1 MSTSAARA
9 WVEID
14 LPAIDRN
21 VGRIKQALPPHVRYV
36 AVVKANAYGHGMPE
50 VATRLLQA
58 GVDCF
63 AVANVAEAAILREVG
78 HEADILLLS
87 PILPTELPRA
97 VALGLDITL
106 NSLGE
111 AQALAALV
119 RGRDR
124 RAKVHV
130 KVDTGMG
137 RAGVWHEQAA
147 ELFAFVHAEPG
158 LEWRGVYTHF
168 SDADH
173 DQAFTAEQRAT
184 FLRLLETIPASI
196 RAGLLIHADNS
207 AGLESF
213 SASAPFNAVRVGLMQ
228 YGLPPSAGSFLAS
241 LRPEPV
247 LSFHARVV
255 LVKDLP
261 AGTAVSYNRT
271 KVLSRPTRVAI
282 VAVGYGDGVP
292 TAASNRGH
300 FLVRG
305 VRCPIL
311 GRVTMDQ
318 TSSTSPTSRLWPWV
332 MSSRSSARRA
342 ATASPSPSS
351 ARGPTASHGR
361 PCARSRSGYSASTG
375 PTAPDDGS
383 LFTSRAALRL
393 HGRLACDG

>member
-1 MSTSAARA
+1 MSASSNASAARA

-63 AVANVAEAAILREVG
+63 AVANVAEAANLREIG
-78 HEADILLLS
+78 HDADILLLS
-87 PILPTELPRA
+87 PTLPSELPRA
-97 VALGLDITL
+97 LALGLDVTL
-106 NSLGE
+106 NSLDE
-111 AQALAALV
+111 AQALAAAVAKSGLK
-119 RGRDR
+119 
-124 RAKVHV
+124 AKVHV

-147 ELFAFVHAEPG
+147 ELFAFVQAAG
-158 LEWRGVYTHF
+158 FEWRGVFTHF
-168 SDADH
+168 SDADS
-173 DQAFTAEQRAT
+173 DAAYTANQRAI
-184 FLRLLETIPASI
+184 FLKLLERIPAAVRS
-196 RAGLLIHADNS
+196 GLMIHADNS

-228 YGLPPSAGSFLAS
+228 YGLPPSSGSFLAS

-271 KVLSRPTRVAI
+271 KTLSVQRA
-282 VAVGYGDGVP
+282 
-292 TAASNRGH
+292 
-300 FLVRG
+300 
-305 VRCPIL
+305 
-311 GRVTMDQ
+311 
-318 TSSTSPTSRLWPWV
+318 WP
-332 MSSRSSARRA
+332 SSRSVMAMASRRLPATVVSSSCA
-342 ATASPSPSS
+342 ANAVRFSVASPWTRPSWISPMSPPSPSAIS
-351 ARGPTASHGR
+351 PRSWVHRAPTVSPWPSSVPGLTVSHGKPFATLTQR
-361 PCARSRSGYSASTG
+361 VQRVYRTDR
-375 PTAPDDGS
+375 T
-383 LFTSRAALRL
+383 
-393 HGRLACDG
+393 

>member
-1 MSTSAARA
+1 MSASSNRSAARA

-63 AVANVAEAAILREVG
+63 AVANVAEAAMLREVG
-78 HEADILLLS
+78 HDADILLLS
-87 PILPTELPRA
+87 PTLPSELPRA
-97 VALGLDITL
+97 LALGLDVTL
-106 NSLGE
+106 NSLEE
-111 AQALAALV
+111 ARALAAAAAQAGLP
-119 RGRDR
+119 
-124 RAKVHV
+124 AKAHI

-137 RAGVWHEQAA
+137 RAGVWHEHAA
-147 ELFAFVHAEPG
+147 ELIAFVRAAPQIA
-158 LEWRGVYTHF
+158 WRGIYTHF
-168 SDADH
+168 SDADSDAAH
-173 DQAFTAEQRAT
+173 TARQRAL
-184 FLRLLETIPASI
+184 FLELLAPIPSSE

-213 SASAPFNAVRVGLMQ
+213 SASSPFNAVRVGLMQ

-241 LRPEPV
+241 LRPEPA
-247 LSFHARVV
+247 LSFHARIV

-271 KVLSRPTRVAI
+271 KTLSRPTRVAI

-292 TAASNRGH
+292 TAASNRGF

-305 VRCPIL
+305 KRCPIL

-318 TSSTSPTSRLWPWV
+318 TIVDVTDVPSVAVGDIATILGAQGADRITVAEFCAWSDCIPWE
-332 MSSRSSARRA
+332 
-342 ATASPSPSS
+342 
-351 ARGPTASHGR
+351 
-361 PCARSRSGYSASTG
+361 
-375 PTAPDDGS
+375 
-383 LFTSRAALRL
+383 ALCTLTQRVQ
-393 HGRLACDG
+393 RVYRTDRT

>member
-1 MSTSAARA
+1 MSASSNASAARA

-63 AVANVAEAAILREVG
+63 AVANVAEAAKLREVG
-78 HEADILLLS
+78 HDADILVLS
-87 PILPTELPRA
+87 PTLPGELPRA
-97 VALGLDITL
+97 LALGLDLTL
-106 NSLGE
+106 NSLDE
-111 AQALAALV
+111 ARALAAAAAKSGLK
-119 RGRDR
+119 
-124 RAKVHV
+124 AKVHV

-147 ELFAFVHAEPG
+147 ELFAFVQAAAG
-158 LEWRGVYTHF
+158 FEWRGVYTHF
-168 SDADH
+168 SDADS
-173 DQAFTAEQRAT
+173 DAAYTAGQRAI
-184 FLRLLETIPASI
+184 FLQLLELIPSAV
-196 RAGLLIHADNS
+196 RAGLMIHADNS

-213 SASAPFNAVRVGLMQ
+213 SATAPFNAVRVGLMQ

-261 AGTAVSYNRT
+261 AGIGVSYNRT
-271 KVLSRPTRVAI
+271 KVLTRPTRVAI

-292 TAASNRGH
+292 TAASNRGC

-305 VRCPIL
+305 KRCPIL

-318 TSSTSPTSRLWPWV
+318 TIVDVTDVAGAAVGDIVTILGAQGADRITVAEFCAWSDCIPWE
-332 MSSRSSARRA
+332 
-342 ATASPSPSS
+342 
-351 ARGPTASHGR
+351 
-361 PCARSRSGYSASTG
+361 
-375 PTAPDDGS
+375 
-383 LFTSRAALRL
+383 ALCTLTQRVQ
-393 HGRLACDG
+393 RVYRTDRT

>member
-1 MSTSAARA
+1 MSVSSNASAARA

-21 VGRIKQALPPHVRYV
+21 VGRIKQALPRHVRYV

-63 AVANVAEAAILREVG
+63 AVANVAEAAMLREIG
-78 HEADILLLS
+78 HDADILLLS
-87 PILPTELPRA
+87 PTLPGELPRA
-97 VALGLDITL
+97 LALGLDITL
-106 NSLGE
+106 NSLAE
-111 AQALAALV
+111 AQALAASAKAGLK
-119 RGRDR
+119 
-124 RAKVHV
+124 AKVHV

-147 ELFAFVHAEPG
+147 ELFAFVQSAG
-158 LEWRGVYTHF
+158 FEWRGVFTHF
-168 SDADH
+168 SDADS
-173 DQAFTAEQRAT
+173 DATYTADQRAI
-184 FLRLLETIPASI
+184 FLKLLEQIPASI
-196 RAGLLIHADNS
+196 RAGLMIHADNS

-228 YGLPPSAGSFLAS
+228 YGLPPSTGSFLAS

-271 KVLSRPTRVAI
+271 KTLSRPTRVAI

-305 VRCPIL
+305 QRCPIL

-318 TSSTSPTSRLWPWV
+318 TIVDVTDVDGASVGDIATILGAQGGDRITVAEFCAWADCILWE
-332 MSSRSSARRA
+332 
-342 ATASPSPSS
+342 
-351 ARGPTASHGR
+351 
-361 PCARSRSGYSASTG
+361 
-375 PTAPDDGS
+375 
-383 LFTSRAALRL
+383 ALCTLTQRVQ
-393 HGRLACDG
+393 RVYRTDRT

>member
-1 MSTSAARA
+1 MSASSNSSAARA

-63 AVANVAEAAILREVG
+63 AVANVAEAAMLREVG
-78 HEADILLLS
+78 HDADILLLS
-87 PILPTELPRA
+87 PTLPSELPRA
-97 VALGLDITL
+97 LALGLDITL
-106 NSLGE
+106 NSLAE
-111 AQALAALV
+111 AQALAAAAEKSGLK
-119 RGRDR
+119 
-124 RAKVHV
+124 AKVHV

-137 RAGVWHEQAA
+137 RAGVWHEQAG
-147 ELFAFVHAEPG
+147 ELFTFVRSESRF
-158 LEWRGVYTHF
+158 EWRGVYTHF
-168 SDADH
+168 SDADS
-173 DQAFTAEQRAT
+173 DADYTAGQRAI
-184 FLRLLETIPASI
+184 FLKLLERIPAAV
-196 RAGLLIHADNS
+196 RAGLMIHADNS

-228 YGLPPSAGSFLAS
+228 YGLPPSSGSFLAS

-271 KVLSRPTRVAI
+271 KTLTRPTRVAI

-305 VRCPIL
+305 QRCPIL

-318 TSSTSPTSRLWPWV
+318 TIIDVTAVAGAAVGDIATILGAQGADRITVAEFCAWSDCIPWE
-332 MSSRSSARRA
+332 
-342 ATASPSPSS
+342 
-351 ARGPTASHGR
+351 
-361 PCARSRSGYSASTG
+361 
-375 PTAPDDGS
+375 
-383 LFTSRAALRL
+383 ALCTLTQRVQ
-393 HGRLACDG
+393 RVYRTDRT

>member
-1 MSTSAARA
+1 MSASSNASAARA

-63 AVANVAEAAILREVG
+63 AVANVAEAANLREIG
-78 HEADILLLS
+78 HDADILLLS
-87 PILPTELPRA
+87 PILPGELPRA
-97 VALGLDITL
+97 LALGLDITL
-106 NSLGE
+106 NSMDE
-111 AQALAALV
+111 AKALAAASAKAGLK
-119 RGRDR
+119 
-124 RAKVHV
+124 AKVHV

-147 ELFAFVHAEPG
+147 ELFAFVQAAG
-158 LEWRGVYTHF
+158 FEWRGVFTHF
-168 SDADH
+168 SDADS
-173 DQAFTAEQRAT
+173 DATYTSSQRAI
-184 FLRLLETIPASI
+184 FLKLLELIPAAV
-196 RAGLLIHADNS
+196 RASQMIHADNS

-228 YGLPPSAGSFLAS
+228 YGLPPSTGSFLAS
-241 LRPEPV
+241 LRPDPV

-271 KVLSRPTRVAI
+271 KTLSRPTRVAI

-292 TAASNRGH
+292 TAASNRGF

-305 VRCPIL
+305 QRCPIL

-318 TSSTSPTSRLWPWV
+318 TIVDVTDLPSATVGDIATILGAQGADRITVAEFCAWADCIPWE
-332 MSSRSSARRA
+332 
-342 ATASPSPSS
+342 
-351 ARGPTASHGR
+351 
-361 PCARSRSGYSASTG
+361 
-375 PTAPDDGS
+375 
-383 LFTSRAALRL
+383 ALCTLTQRVQ
-393 HGRLACDG
+393 RVYRTDRT

>member
-1 MSTSAARA
+1 MSPASPHVTRA

-21 VGRIKQALPPHVRYV
+21 VGRIKQALPVHVRYV

-63 AVANVAEAAILREVG
+63 AVANVGEAARLREVG
-78 HEADILLLS
+78 HDADILLLS
-87 PILPTELPRA
+87 PTLLSEMPRA
-97 VALGLDITL
+97 VSLDLDVTL
-106 NSLGE
+106 NSVAE
-111 AQALAALV
+111 AAELERCAAAAGRRV
-119 RGRDR
+119 R
-124 RAKVHV
+124 VHI

-137 RAGVWHEQAA
+137 RAGVWHADA
-147 ELFAFVHAEPG
+147 RGLIAFVRAAKHLA
-158 LEWRGVYTHF
+158 WRGLYTHF
-168 SDADH
+168 SEADADTG
-173 DQAFTAEQRAT
+173 FTAEQRRI
-184 FLRLLETIPASI
+184 FLGLLAEVPAEERARLLV
-196 RAGLLIHADNS
+196 HADNS

-213 SASAPFNAVRVGLMQ
+213 SADSPFNAVRIGLMQ

-261 AGTAVSYNRT
+261 AGTAISYNRT
-271 KVLSRPTRVAI
+271 KVLTRASRVAI

-292 TAASNRGH
+292 TAASNRGF

-305 VRCPIL
+305 KRCPIL

-318 TSSTSPTSRLWPWV
+318 TVVDVTDVPAVAVGDIATILGAQGGDRITVGEFCAWADCIPWE
-332 MSSRSSARRA
+332 
-342 ATASPSPSS
+342 
-351 ARGPTASHGR
+351 
-361 PCARSRSGYSASTG
+361 
-375 PTAPDDGS
+375 
-383 LFTSRAALRL
+383 ALCTLTQRVQ
-393 HGRLACDG
+393 RVYRTDRT

>member
-1 MSTSAARA
+1 MSASSNTSAARA

-63 AVANVAEAAILREVG
+63 AVANVAEAAKLREVG
-78 HEADILLLS
+78 HDADILLLS
-87 PILPTELPRA
+87 PTLPGELPRA
-97 VALGLDITL
+97 LALGLDITL
-106 NSLGE
+106 NSLEE
-111 AQALAALV
+111 AQALAAAVAKSGLK
-119 RGRDR
+119 
-124 RAKVHV
+124 AKVHV

-147 ELFAFVHAEPG
+147 ALFAFVQGAPG
-158 LEWRGVYTHF
+158 FEWRGVYTHF
-168 SDADH
+168 SDADS
-173 DQAFTAEQRAT
+173 DAAYTAGQRAI
-184 FLRLLETIPASI
+184 FLRLLELIRVPV
-196 RAGLLIHADNS
+196 RAGLMIHADNS

-271 KVLSRPTRVAI
+271 KTLSRPTRVAI

-292 TAASNRGH
+292 TAASNRGS

-305 VRCPIL
+305 QRCPIL

-318 TSSTSPTSRLWPWV
+318 TIVDVTDVPSVVVGDIATILGAQGTDRITVAEFCAWSDCIPWE
-332 MSSRSSARRA
+332 
-342 ATASPSPSS
+342 
-351 ARGPTASHGR
+351 
-361 PCARSRSGYSASTG
+361 
-375 PTAPDDGS
+375 
-383 LFTSRAALRL
+383 ALCTLTQRVQ
-393 HGRLACDG
+393 RVYRTDRT

>member
-1 MSTSAARA
+1 MSPASPHVTRA

-21 VGRIKQALPPHVRYV
+21 VGRIKQALPANVRYV

-63 AVANVAEAAILREVG
+63 AVANVGEAARLREIG
-78 HEADILLLS
+78 HDGDILLLS
-87 PILPTELPRA
+87 PTLPAEMPRA
-97 VALGLDITL
+97 VALDLDVTL
-106 NSLGE
+106 NSVAE
-111 AQALAALV
+111 AAALE
-119 RGRDR
+119 RCAAAAGRPAR
-124 RAKVHV
+124 VHI

-137 RAGVWHEQAA
+137 RAGVWHAEARGLIGFVRAA
-147 ELFAFVHAEPG
+147 KHLA
-158 LEWRGVYTHF
+158 WRGLYTHF
-168 SDADH
+168 SEADADTG
-173 DQAFTAEQRAT
+173 FTAEQRRI
-184 FLRLLETIPASI
+184 FLALLAEVPAVE

-213 SASAPFNAVRVGLMQ
+213 SAASPFNAVRIGLMQ

-261 AGTAVSYNRT
+261 AGTTVSYNRT
-271 KVLSRPTRVAI
+271 KTLTRASRVAI

-292 TAASNRGH
+292 TAASNRGS

-305 VRCPIL
+305 RRCPIL

-318 TSSTSPTSRLWPWV
+318 TIVDVTDLPEVAVGDIATILGAQGAERITVGEFCAWADCIPWE
-332 MSSRSSARRA
+332 
-342 ATASPSPSS
+342 
-351 ARGPTASHGR
+351 
-361 PCARSRSGYSASTG
+361 
-375 PTAPDDGS
+375 
-383 LFTSRAALRL
+383 ALCTLTQRVQ
-393 HGRLACDG
+393 RVYRTDRT

>member
-1 MSTSAARA
+1 MSPANPEATRA

-21 VGRIKQALPPHVRYV
+21 VGRIKQALPAHVRYV

-63 AVANVAEAAILREVG
+63 AVANVGEAARLREIG
-78 HEADILLLS
+78 HDADILLLS
-87 PILPTELPRA
+87 PTLPTEMPRA
-97 VALGLDITL
+97 IALDLDVTL
-106 NSLGE
+106 NSVAE
-111 AQALAALV
+111 AAELE
-119 RGRDR
+119 R
-124 RAKVHV
+124 RAAAAGRPVRVHV

-137 RAGVWHEQAA
+137 RAGVWHPQAR
-147 ELFAFVHAEPG
+147 ELIAFVRAAPH
-158 LEWRGVYTHF
+158 LDWRGLYTHF
-168 SDADH
+168 SEADADT
-173 DQAFTAEQRAT
+173 DFTAAQRRI
-184 FLRLLETIPASI
+184 FLALLAEVPDEERARLLV
-196 RAGLLIHADNS
+196 HADNS

-213 SASAPFNAVRVGLMQ
+213 SAASPFNAVRIGLMQ

-271 KVLSRPTRVAI
+271 RVLTRASRVAI

-292 TAASNRGH
+292 TAASNRGS
-300 FLVRG
+300 FLLHGR
-305 VRCPIL
+305 RCPIL

-318 TSSTSPTSRLWPWV
+318 TIVDVTDVPGVAVGDVATILGAQGADRITVREFCAWADCIPWE
-332 MSSRSSARRA
+332 
-342 ATASPSPSS
+342 
-351 ARGPTASHGR
+351 
-361 PCARSRSGYSASTG
+361 
-375 PTAPDDGS
+375 
-383 LFTSRAALRL
+383 ALCTLTQRVQ
-393 HGRLACDG
+393 RVYRTDRT

>member
-1 MSTSAARA
+1 MSASSNASAARA

-63 AVANVAEAAILREVG
+63 AVANVAEAANLREIG
-78 HEADILLLS
+78 HDADILLLS
-87 PILPTELPRA
+87 PTLPSELPRA
-97 VALGLDITL
+97 LALGLDITL
-106 NSLGE
+106 NSLDE
-111 AQALAALV
+111 AQALAAAVVKSGLK
-119 RGRDR
+119 
-124 RAKVHV
+124 AKVHV

-147 ELFAFVHAEPG
+147 ELFAFVQAAG
-158 LEWRGVYTHF
+158 FEWRGVFTHF
-168 SDADH
+168 SDADS
-173 DQAFTAEQRAT
+173 DATYTAGQRAI
-184 FLRLLETIPASI
+184 FLKLLELIPASV
-196 RAGLLIHADNS
+196 RAGLMVHADNS

-241 LRPEPV
+241 LRPDPV

-261 AGTAVSYNRT
+261 SGTAVSYNRT
-271 KVLSRPTRVAI
+271 KVLARPTRVAI

-292 TAASNRGH
+292 TAASNRGC
-300 FLVRG
+300 FIVRG
-305 VRCPIL
+305 RRCPIL

-318 TSSTSPTSRLWPWV
+318 TIVDVTDVPAVVVGDIATILGAQGADRITVAEFCAWSDCIPWEALCTLTQRV
-332 MSSRSSARRA
+332 RRVYR
-342 ATASPSPSS
+342 TD
-351 ARGPTASHGR
+351 RT
-361 PCARSRSGYSASTG
+361 
-375 PTAPDDGS
+375 
-383 LFTSRAALRL
+383 
-393 HGRLACDG
+393 

>member
-1 MSTSAARA
+1 MSASSNASAARA

-36 AVVKANAYGHGMPE
+36 AVVKADAYGHGMPE

-63 AVANVAEAAILREVG
+63 AVANVAEAAKLREVG
-78 HEADILLLS
+78 HDADILLLS
-87 PILPTELPRA
+87 PTLPNELPRA
-97 VALGLDITL
+97 LALGLDVTL
-106 NSLGE
+106 NSLEE
-111 AQALAALV
+111 ARALATAVAKSGLK
-119 RGRDR
+119 
-124 RAKVHV
+124 AKVHV

-147 ELFAFVHAEPG
+147 ELFAFVQADAAF
-158 LEWRGVYTHF
+158 EWRGVYTHF
-168 SDADH
+168 SDADS
-173 DQAFTAEQRAT
+173 DAAYTAGQRT
-184 FLRLLETIPASI
+184 IFLKLLERIPPTV
-196 RAGLLIHADNS
+196 RAGLMIHADNS

-228 YGLPPSAGSFLAS
+228 YGLPPSSGSFLAS

-271 KVLSRPTRVAI
+271 KILSRPTRVAI

-292 TAASNRGH
+292 TAASNRGT

-305 VRCPIL
+305 QRCPIL

-318 TSSTSPTSRLWPWV
+318 TIVDVTDVSSVVVGDIATILGAQGADRITVAEFCAWSDCIPWE
-332 MSSRSSARRA
+332 
-342 ATASPSPSS
+342 
-351 ARGPTASHGR
+351 
-361 PCARSRSGYSASTG
+361 
-375 PTAPDDGS
+375 
-383 LFTSRAALRL
+383 ALCTLTQRVQ
-393 HGRLACDG
+393 RVYRTDRT

>member
-1 MSTSAARA
+1 MSTVPNRSAARA

-21 VGRIKQALPPHVRYV
+21 VGRIKQALPPRIRYV

-63 AVANVAEAAILREVG
+63 AVANVAEAAILREIG
-78 HEADILLLS
+78 HDADILLLS
-87 PILPTELPRA
+87 PTLPSEMPRA
-97 VALGLDITL
+97 LALGLDLTL
-106 NSLGE
+106 NSLDE
-111 AQALAALV
+111 AQALAAAACATGLP
-119 RGRDR
+119 
-124 RAKVHV
+124 AKVHV
-130 KVDTGMG
+130 KVDSGMG

-147 ELFAFVHAEPG
+147 ALFACVQGDPVFR
-158 LEWRGVYTHF
+158 WRGVYTHF
-168 SDADH
+168 ASADSSP
-173 DQAFTAEQRAT
+173 AFTAEQRRL
-184 FLRLLETIPASI
+184 FLALLERIPSPT

-213 SASAPFNAVRVGLMQ
+213 SAEAPFNAVRVGLMQ

-241 LRPEPV
+241 LRPDPV

-261 AGTAVSYNRT
+261 AGTGVSYQRT
-271 KVLSRPTRVAI
+271 KVLERPTRVAI

-292 TAASNRGH
+292 TAASNRGF

-305 VRCPIL
+305 KRCPIL

-318 TSSTSPTSRLWPWV
+318 TIVDVTEVPEVVVGDIATILGGQGADPITVAEFCAWSDCIPWE
-332 MSSRSSARRA
+332 
-342 ATASPSPSS
+342 
-351 ARGPTASHGR
+351 
-361 PCARSRSGYSASTG
+361 
-375 PTAPDDGS
+375 
-383 LFTSRAALRL
+383 ALCTLTQRVQ
-393 HGRLACDG
+393 RVYRTDRT

>member
-1 MSTSAARA
+1 MNPASPHVTRA

-63 AVANVAEAAILREVG
+63 AVANVGEAARLREVG
-78 HEADILLLS
+78 HDADILLLS
-87 PILPTELPRA
+87 PTLPSEMPRA
-97 VALGLDITL
+97 VALDLDVTL
-106 NSLGE
+106 NSVAE
-111 AQALAALV
+111 AAELERCAAIAGRPV
-119 RGRDR
+119 R
-124 RAKVHV
+124 VHL

-137 RAGVWHEQAA
+137 RAGVWHTQAR
-147 ELFAFVHAEPG
+147 ELIAFVRAAPHLA
-158 LEWRGVYTHF
+158 WRGLYTHF
-168 SDADH
+168 SEADADT
-173 DQAFTAEQRAT
+173 DFTAEQRRI
-184 FLRLLETIPASI
+184 FLALLSEIPADERARLLV
-196 RAGLLIHADNS
+196 HADNS

-213 SASAPFNAVRVGLMQ
+213 SAASPFNAVRIGLMQ

-271 KVLSRPTRVAI
+271 KVLTRDSRVAI

-292 TAASNRGH
+292 TAASNRGS
-300 FLVRG
+300 FLLHGR
-305 VRCPIL
+305 RCPIL

-318 TSSTSPTSRLWPWV
+318 TIVDVTDVPGVAVGDIATILGAQGTDRITVREFCAWSDCIPWE
-332 MSSRSSARRA
+332 
-342 ATASPSPSS
+342 
-351 ARGPTASHGR
+351 
-361 PCARSRSGYSASTG
+361 
-375 PTAPDDGS
+375 
-383 LFTSRAALRL
+383 ALCTLTQRVQ
-393 HGRLACDG
+393 RVYRTDRT